1 MTFDPLKSDEL
12 VYRPVAELELLLV
25 SSVACTEQEALANGY
40 VYVDWGTRFASEHAE
55 RHATIA
61 PPYLRTASGRIA
73 LDFILE
79 KGGAA
84 YLPKTMIEPFLESG
98 QLHVVEG
105 QQGW

>member
-1 MTFDPLKSDEL
+1 VTFDPLKSDEL

-40 VYVDWGTRFASEHAE
+40 
-55 RHATIA
+55 
-61 PPYLRTASGRIA
+61 
-73 LDFILE
+73 
-79 KGGAA
+79 A